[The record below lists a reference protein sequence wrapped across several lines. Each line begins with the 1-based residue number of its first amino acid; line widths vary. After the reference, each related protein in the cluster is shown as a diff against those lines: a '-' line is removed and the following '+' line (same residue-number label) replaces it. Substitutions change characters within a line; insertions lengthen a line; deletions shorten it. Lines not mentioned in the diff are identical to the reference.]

1 MDRDGRSSSPPAS
14 LPPAGR
20 GIDAAYGSAA
30 LAYMIGFAVL
40 LAVLCREPV
49 QRALVRVLAE
59 SAASILAWTVV
70 LAVPL
75 LTFAGVSG
83 DLMAARERARSRHGG

>member
-1 MDRDGRSSSPPAS
+1 
-14 LPPAGR
+14 
-20 GIDAAYGSAA
+20 
-30 LAYMIGFAVL
+30 MIGFAVL

-49 QRALVRVLAE
+49 QRPLVRVLAE

-75 LTFAGVSG
+75 LPFA
-83 DLMAARERARSRHGG
+83 ACRAI